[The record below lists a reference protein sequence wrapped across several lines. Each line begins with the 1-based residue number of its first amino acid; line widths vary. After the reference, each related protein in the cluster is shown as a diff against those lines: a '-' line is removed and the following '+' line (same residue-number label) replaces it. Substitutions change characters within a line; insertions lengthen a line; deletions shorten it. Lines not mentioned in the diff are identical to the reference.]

1 MYMQVWSSFLGECL
15 FDKKEPSNGV
25 DKNVVAEICLT
36 RFGKEELVHHVPQNN
51 SKVVSLYL
59 SLSHCYLE
67 LEVTGKCVNH
77 GGRYGLEFRQVFGF
91 FWT

>member
-36 RFGKEELVHHVPQNN
+36 RFGKEELVHHVPQNI
-51 SKVVSLYL
+51 SKVVYCISLCHTVTWNL
-59 SLSHCYLE
+59 KSLE
-67 LEVTGKCVNH
+67 NV
-77 GGRYGLEFRQVFGF
+77 
-91 FWT
+91 